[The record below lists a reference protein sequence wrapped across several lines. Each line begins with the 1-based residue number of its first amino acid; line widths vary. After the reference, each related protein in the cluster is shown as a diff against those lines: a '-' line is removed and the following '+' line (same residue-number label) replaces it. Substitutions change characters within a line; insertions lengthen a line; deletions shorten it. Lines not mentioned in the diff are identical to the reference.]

1 MKLLNTLLI
10 ILVTLSLNST
20 AYSISYSQL
29 EGNQAESSQSAQ
41 TEPDNYTEDDD
52 EC

>member
-29 EGNQAESSQSAQ
+29 DGNRAESSQSAQ
-41 TEPDNYTEDDD
+41 IEPDNYTEDDD